1 MKFDVKVTQEG
12 NEKKCNPGEVAVIN
26 YTGRLKSD
34 NSVFDS
40 TEKSG
45 TSFTFVMG
53 QAEVIQC
60 WDMAFKQ
67 LNVGSKATLECPAEL
82 AYGDV
87 MKPGIPENSDLEF
100 DVELLA
106 CAADELENDD
116 IKQMAASADI

>member
-1 MKFDVKVTQEG
+1 
-12 NEKKCNPGEVAVIN
+12 
-26 YTGRLKSD
+26 
-34 NSVFDS
+34 
-40 TEKSG
+40 
-45 TSFTFVMG
+45 
-53 QAEVIQC
+53 
-60 WDMAFKQ
+60 MAFKQ

-106 CAADELENDD
+106 CAADELENVD

>member
-1 MKFDVKVTQEG
+1 
-12 NEKKCNPGEVAVIN
+12 
-26 YTGRLKSD
+26 
-34 NSVFDS
+34 
-40 TEKSG
+40 
-45 TSFTFVMG
+45 
-53 QAEVIQC
+53 
-60 WDMAFKQ
+60 MAFKQ

-116 IKQMAASADI
+116 IKQMAKEHGWDDKRIKSDL